1 MTVTTICRP
10 GQAANLSLILGDF
23 LQSKEA
29 VKQFKCPSE
38 TDLEMA
44 LRGWCGLIRGR
55 RWP

>member
-1 MTVTTICRP
+1 MTETTMCRS
-10 GQAANLSLILGDF
+10 GQDANLALILGDF
-23 LQSKEA
+23 LPSEEA

-44 LRGWCGLIRGR
+44 LRGWCGPIRGR